1 MATAV
6 YQVPGNDIPLK
17 HVETLGSTKS
27 SKSMEFPRRP
37 SRSVSLLQALEENY
51 ELDLVYITERIISV
65 SFSSSVEES
74 SYSANLHEVASMLR
88 SKHQDNYL
96 LFNLSE
102 KRSDINQLNPKV
114 LDFGWPDHHAP
125 ALDKIC
131 TICKA
136 MDTWLSA
143 DSHNVVVIHNKGNR
157 GRTGVVVAAYMHY
170 SNISASADQAL
181 DRFAMKRFYEDKVLP
196 VGQPSQKRYVQYFS
210 GLLSG
215 HIKINNKPLFLHH
228 VIMHGIPNFESKG
241 GCRPFLKIYQA
252 MQPVYTS
259 GIYSVQGD
267 SQTSVCITIEPGL
280 LLKGDILLKCY
291 HKHFRSPQRDVI
303 FRVQFHTCAV
313 HDLGIVFGKDELD
326 ETFKD
331 DRFPDFGK
339 VEFVFSFG
347 PEKINGMD
355 HLENGPTVSVDY
367 NTQDALIRWDSYENF
382 NQHCEDNMDD
392 VIHTQG
398 PLDGSPYAKVRKKE
412 SIEDAVTANDL
423 LPTAT
428 EHVLPTVDHAL
439 SVSSDSGNSTASIKT
454 DRTDEPAPAAAAP
467 AVSQPPAAQEE
478 APVSGTVLAV
488 QPISPQE
495 KQELEQLLSGLE
507 GPMHCQG
514 YLSSP
519 SGGGMGI
526 GLGGGGI
533 LHLVPAQVHVNGHN
547 SSMDRETDILDDEV
561 ELPTSQEGNSMDS
574 LGTLSSL
581 EGRATP
587 ADLYYQAET
596 VINGQDKVPYLE
608 RSIPDG
614 SPEKGAIGSHDVD
627 AQVPV
632 TLVRS
637 LCSAQDGTGESIP
650 PASDY
655 IISQNGNL
663 YRSQSFG
670 AEQNPLPRAPAR
682 NTSSRNAVQRGL
694 NVWQQYGVP
703 EEPVMDGV
711 YFGSPP
717 PSMPLQSHHSM
728 PHFPHQETAS
738 QQEIEQSIE
747 ALNLLMLDLDPGR
760 PLGQVP
766 KSQSAPGENKEVV
779 TTQPSFSQSQARPS
793 YQADS
798 AISGSPV
805 PSLAQV
811 MLRSSPFQPSTSPEP
826 SAIQRPTAIYQ
837 PGPSVAPIPGFP
849 TEPSSQ
855 GAARTSSPTQVPSSV
870 GQLQLKPINMY
881 PPSTMFPSLSP
892 ELQESQQ
899 SPSAKSSSPNPRDAE
914 PDEVF
919 NVEGLVAQRVSGVQS
934 CGTSLDEASAPPHHR
949 ITSEGQCINGHDES
963 SSYQPPVRSPIRCVS
978 PEFVNTIAL
987 NPGGRPKERH
997 IHSYREAFEE
1007 LDGGQVSPT
1016 PTVGGE
1022 VFPHTP
1028 AFPVSP
1034 QTPYFNLCQA
1044 RSPPGLMKT
1053 PLSALGLKPHN
1064 PAEIQLNQSG
1074 SEPLSYVESVARS
1087 AVAGRGPAGPP
1098 VTLTPPG
1105 WTLTRQTT
1113 PDPSPTLNPLLSSC
1127 SPIHRSEGEHPL
1139 ADSSAIIPSQAAI
1152 DSSLRS
1158 FPSEGTYPIP
1168 SPKPT
1173 PIATPTPYLQALGS
1187 PSSFLQALGTP
1198 TSSYLTSNYPTLS
1211 YLCSP
1216 TTTPSYLGP
1225 SGLMGSYVSPEPS
1238 PPPLQPEVSAQ
1249 ESLVVILP
1257 SSGSG
1262 SLHTLHRDLNTSS
1275 SIPSLQ
1281 HRQQPT
1287 NQCSPVMGH
1296 QPSPANGFVEF
1307 GIPGMVMT
1315 GSPMLG
1321 RHHYN
1326 PCVSQGTQSSPVLSQ
1341 QPSLMQ
1347 ASQDSPMLSC
1357 QPSLT
1362 YSQPIQSSIHSSPV
1376 LGQHPSLTYSQPIQ
1390 SSIHS
1395 SPVLGQ
1401 HPSLTYSQP
1410 IQSSIQNSPVLGQH
1424 PSLTYSQPIQ
1434 SSIQSS
1440 PVLGQH
1446 PSLTYSQPIQ
1456 SSIHS
1461 SPVLGQHPSLTYSQP
1476 IQSSIH
1482 SSPVLG
1488 QHPSLTYSQ
1497 PIQSSIQS
1505 SPVLGQ
1511 HPSLTYSQPI
1521 QSSIQS
1527 SPVLGQHPSLTYS
1540 QPIQSGIHSS
1550 PVLGQHPSLTYS
1562 QPIQSSIHSSPV
1574 LSRHPSLIHQ
1584 QGNGSSPVLGRHP
1597 SLGQMSQC
1605 SPSLDRHP
1613 MLHSS
1618 GYTTPDER
1626 QGTLS
1631 RQSSSSGYNPPSTP
1645 SFPVSHAGYL
1655 DGGMMMG
1662 VRQGSPAP
1670 QAQPHLPE
1678 KRRMSSG
1685 ERPNGGLSYG
1695 TLNGKVSS
1703 PMSSGG
1709 STPST
1714 SYFHTLPDFS
1724 KFNMTDGSPE
1734 TRLNVK
1740 FVQDTSKFWYKP
1752 DISREQA
1759 IGLLREKEPGAF
1771 VIRDSHS
1778 FRGAYGLAMKV
1789 ASPPPTAQQS
1799 KKAGDITNELVR
1811 HFLIETSPKGVK
1823 LKGCPNEPYFG
1834 CLSALVYQHA
1844 MTPQALPCKL
1854 VIPTRDLHQD
1864 VPDVATPTNQAD
1876 YLLKHGAGQ
1885 RVRADSHA
1893 CNVLYINSVDM
1904 ESLTGPQAIAK
1915 AISETMAA
1923 ASPPTATV
1931 VHFKV
1936 SPQGITLTDNQRK
1949 RFFRRHYPI
1958 NTVTFCDVDPQERK
1972 WNKPDGGT
1980 AKFFGFVARK
1990 QGSTTD
1996 NVSHLFAEMDPDQPA
2011 SAIVNFVSKVMSGS
2025 QKR

>member
-1 MATAV
+1 
-6 YQVPGNDIPLK
+6 
-17 HVETLGSTKS
+17 
-27 SKSMEFPRRP
+27 P
-37 SRSVSLLQALEENY
+37 SLPPSLRSVSLLQALEENY

-65 SFSSSVEES
+65 SFSSSVDEN
-74 SYSANLHEVASMLR
+74 SYSANLREVASMLR

-102 KRSDINQLNPKV
+102 KRCDINQLNPKV

-291 HKHFRSPQRDVI
+291 HKRFRSPQRDVI

-367 NTQDALIRWDSYENF
+367 NTQDALIRWDSYENL
-382 NQHCEDNMDD
+382 NQHCEDTMDGEYSHLAY

-398 PLDGSPYAKVRKKE
+398 PLDGSPYAKVHKKE
-412 SIEDAVTANDL
+412 SIEDAVTAND

-454 DRTDEPAPAAAAP
+454 DRTDEP
-467 AVSQPPAAQEE
+467 

-608 RSIPDG
+608 RSITDG
-614 SPEKGAIGSHDVD
+614 PPENIVFNVAIGSHDVA

-632 TLVRS
+632 SLVRS
-637 LCSAQDGTGESIP
+637 LCSAQDGTGESVP

-670 AEQNPLPRAPAR
+670 AEQNTLPRAPAR

-728 PHFPHQETAS
+728 PHFPHQQTAS

-760 PLGQVP
+760 LLGQVP

-779 TTQPSFSQSQARPS
+779 TTQPSFSQTQARPS

-798 AISGSPV
+798 AISGSPA

-837 PGPSVAPIPGFP
+837 PGLSVAPIPGFP
-849 TEPSSQ
+849 AEPSSQ

-870 GQLQLKPINMY
+870 GQLKLKPINMY
-881 PPSTMFPSLSP
+881 PPSTMFPSS
-892 ELQESQQ
+892 ELQEPQQ
-899 SPSAKSSSPNPRDAE
+899 SPSATSSSPNPRDAE

-949 ITSEGQCINGHDES
+949 TTSDGQCINSHNES

-1007 LDGGQVSPT
+1007 LDGSQISPT
-1016 PTVGGE
+1016 PTVGG
-1022 VFPHTP
+1022 
-1028 AFPVSP
+1028 
-1034 QTPYFNLCQA
+1034 QA

-1064 PAEIQLNQSG
+1064 PAEIHLNQSG
-1074 SEPLSYVESVARS
+1074 SGDLNGQLCISSEPLSYVESVARS
-1087 AVAGRGPAGPP
+1087 AVAGGGPAGPP
-1098 VTLTPPG
+1098 MTLTPPG
-1105 WTLTRQTT
+1105 RTLASQTT
-1113 PDPSPTLNPLLSSC
+1113 PDPFPTLNPLLSSC
-1127 SPIHRSEGEHPL
+1127 SPIHRSEG
-1139 ADSSAIIPSQAAI
+1139 
-1152 DSSLRS
+1152 
-1158 FPSEGTYPIP
+1158 
-1168 SPKPT
+1168 SP
-1173 PIATPTPYLQALGS
+1173 G
-1187 PSSFLQALGTP
+1187 
-1198 TSSYLTSNYPTLS
+1198 
-1211 YLCSP
+1211 
-1216 TTTPSYLGP
+1216 
-1225 SGLMGSYVSPEPS
+1225 
-1238 PPPLQPEVSAQ
+1238 
-1249 ESLVVILP
+1249 
-1257 SSGSG
+1257 
-1262 SLHTLHRDLNTSS
+1262 
-1275 SIPSLQ
+1275 
-1281 HRQQPT
+1281 
-1287 NQCSPVMGH
+1287 
-1296 QPSPANGFVEF
+1296 
-1307 GIPGMVMT
+1307 
-1315 GSPMLG
+1315 
-1321 RHHYN
+1321 
-1326 PCVSQGTQSSPVLSQ
+1326 
-1341 QPSLMQ
+1341 
-1347 ASQDSPMLSC
+1347 
-1357 QPSLT
+1357 
-1362 YSQPIQSSIHSSPV
+1362 
-1376 LGQHPSLTYSQPIQ
+1376 
-1390 SSIHS
+1390 
-1395 SPVLGQ
+1395 LGQ

-1410 IQSSIQNSPVLGQH
+1410 IQSSIQSSPGLGQHPSLTYSQPIQSSIQSSPGLGQH

-1440 PVLGQH
+1440 PVL
-1446 PSLTYSQPIQ
+1446 
-1456 SSIHS
+1456 
-1461 SPVLGQHPSLTYSQP
+1461 
-1476 IQSSIH
+1476 
-1482 SSPVLG
+1482 
-1488 QHPSLTYSQ
+1488 
-1497 PIQSSIQS
+1497 
-1505 SPVLGQ
+1505 
-1511 HPSLTYSQPI
+1511 
-1521 QSSIQS
+1521 
-1527 SPVLGQHPSLTYS
+1527 
-1540 QPIQSGIHSS
+1540 
-1550 PVLGQHPSLTYS
+1550 
-1562 QPIQSSIHSSPV
+1562 
-1574 LSRHPSLIHQ
+1574 SRHPSLIHQ
-1584 QGNGSSPVLGRHP
+1584 QGSGSSPELGRHP

-1626 QGTLS
+1626 HGTLS
-1631 RQSSSSGYNPPSTP
+1631 RQSSSSGYHPPSTP
-1645 SFPVSHAGYL
+1645 SFPVSHSGYL
-1655 DGGMMMG
+1655 DGGMMG

-1670 QAQPHLPE
+1670 QAQPQLPE

-1854 VIPTRDLHQD
+1854 VIPTRGED
-1864 VPDVATPTNQAD
+1864 VPDIATPTNQAD
-1876 YLLKHGAGQ
+1876 YLLKHGA
-1885 RVRADSHA
+1885 A

-1904 ESLTGPQAIAK
+1904 ESLTGPQAVAK

-1923 ASPPTATV
+1923 ASPPTATI

-1996 NVSHLFAEMDPDQPA
+1996 NVSHLFAEMDADQPA
-2011 SAIVNFVSKVMSGS
+2011 SSIVNFVSKVMSGS
-2025 QKR
+2025 QK

>member
-6 YQVPGNDIPLK
+6 YQAPGNDIPLK

-27 SKSMEFPRRP
+27 SKSMESPRIP

-65 SFSSSVEES
+65 SFSSSADEN
-74 SYSANLHEVASMLR
+74 SYSANLREVASMLR

-102 KRSDINQLNPKV
+102 KRCDINQLNPKV

-136 MDTWLSA
+136 MDSWLSA

-215 HIKINNKPLFLHH
+215 NIKINNKPLFLHH

-291 HKHFRSPQRDVI
+291 HKRFRSPQRDVI

-347 PEKINGMD
+347 PEKTNGMD

-367 NTQDALIRWDSYENF
+367 NTQDALIRWDSYENLD
-382 NQHCEDNMDD
+382 QHCEETMDD

-467 AVSQPPAAQEE
+467 PVSQPPAAQEE

-488 QPISPQE
+488 QLISPQE

-507 GPMHCQG
+507 APMHCQD

-526 GLGGGGI
+526 GLGEGGI

-574 LGTLSSL
+574 LGTLSSV

-596 VINGQDKVPYLE
+596 VINGHDKVPYLE
-608 RSIPDG
+608 RSIPDRP
-614 SPEKGAIGSHDVD
+614 PENIVINVAIGSHDVAD
-627 AQVPV
+627 QVPV

-637 LCSAQDGTGESIP
+637 LCSAQDGTGESVP

-663 YRSQSFG
+663 YCSQSFG
-670 AEQNPLPRAPAR
+670 ADQNPLPRAPAR

-717 PSMPLQSHHSM
+717 PSIPLQSHHSM
-728 PHFPHQETAS
+728 PHFPHQQTAS

-760 PLGQVP
+760 LLGKVP
-766 KSQSAPGENKEVV
+766 KSQSAPGDNKEVV
-779 TTQPSFSQSQARPS
+779 TTQPSFSQSLARPS

-798 AISGSPV
+798 AISGSPA

-826 SAIQRPTAIYQ
+826 SAIQRPTAIYH

-870 GQLQLKPINMY
+870 GQLQLKPINVY
-881 PPSTMFPSLSP
+881 PPSIAYPSLSS
-892 ELQESQQ
+892 ELREPQQ
-899 SPSAKSSSPNPRDAE
+899 SPSATFSTPNPRDAE
-914 PDEVF
+914 PDEAF
-919 NVEGLVAQRVSGVQS
+919 NMEGLVAQRVSGVQS

-949 ITSEGQCINGHDES
+949 TTSERQCINGHDES

-1007 LDGGQVSPT
+1007 LDGGQISPT

-1022 VFPHTP
+1022 LFPHTP

-1064 PAEIQLNQSG
+1064 PAEIHLNQSG

-1087 AVAGRGPAGPP
+1087 AVAGGGPAGPP

-1105 WTLTRQTT
+1105 WTLARQTT

-1139 ADSSAIIPSQAAI
+1139 ADSSAIIPSQASI

-1158 FPSEGTYPIP
+1158 FPSEGTYPIH
-1168 SPKPT
+1168 SPTPI

-1187 PSSFLQALGTP
+1187 PSPFLQALGTP
-1198 TSSYLTSNYPTLS
+1198 TSSYLSSTYPTLS

-1216 TTTPSYLGP
+1216 TTTPSWDLGH
-1225 SGLMGSYVSPEPS
+1225 SGHMGSYVSPDPT
-1238 PPPLQPEVSAQ
+1238 PPPLQPEASAR
-1249 ESLVVILP
+1249 ESLVAILP
-1257 SSGSG
+1257 SLRSR
-1262 SLHTLHRDLNTSS
+1262 SLHTLHRDPNTSS

-1296 QPSPANGFVEF
+1296 QPGPANGFVEF
-1307 GIPGMVMT
+1307 GITGMVMT
-1315 GSPMLG
+1315 GSPVLG

-1362 YSQPIQSSIHSSPV
+1362 YSQPIQSSIQSSPV
-1376 LGQHPSLTYSQPIQ
+1376 LSR
-1390 SSIHS
+1390 
-1395 SPVLGQ
+1395 
-1401 HPSLTYSQP
+1401 
-1410 IQSSIQNSPVLGQH
+1410 H

-1440 PVLGQH
+1440 PVLGRH
-1446 PSLTYSQPIQ
+1446 PSLTYSQPNQ
-1456 SSIHS
+1456 SSIQS
-1461 SPVLGQHPSLTYSQP
+1461 SPVLGL
-1476 IQSSIH
+1476 
-1482 SSPVLG
+1482 
-1488 QHPSLTYSQ
+1488 HPSLTYSQ
-1497 PIQSSIQS
+1497 PIQSSIQ
-1505 SPVLGQ
+1505 
-1511 HPSLTYSQPI
+1511 
-1521 QSSIQS
+1521 
-1527 SPVLGQHPSLTYS
+1527 
-1540 QPIQSGIHSS
+1540 
-1550 PVLGQHPSLTYS
+1550 
-1562 QPIQSSIHSSPV
+1562 SSPV

-1631 RQSSSSGYNPPSTP
+1631 RQSCSSGYNPPSTP

-1655 DGGMMMG
+1655 DEGIMMG

-1670 QAQPHLPE
+1670 QAQPQLPE
-1678 KRRMSSG
+1678 KRRMSIG

-1703 PMSSGG
+1703 AMSSGG

-1724 KFNMTDGSPE
+1724 KLNMTDGSPE

-1789 ASPPPTAQQS
+1789 ASPPPPTAQQS

-1834 CLSALVYQHA
+1834 CLSGLVYQHA

-1864 VPDVATPTNQAD
+1864 VPDIATPTNQAD
-1876 YLLKHGAGQ
+1876 YLLKHGA
-1885 RVRADSHA
+1885 A

-1958 NTVTFCDVDPQERK
+1958 NTVTFCDVDPQERR